1 MTLRTV
7 PACLIVI
14 LWTVL
19 TSCNDKATDIGN
31 GLVPGTD
38 SLYVVSSADSSH
50 ILDSVV
56 TILERPRLFNNT
68 FFLLGKTDVD
78 DARIF
83 IEFVGYPNLGR
94 PEDYEVLASDLLM
107 IPDAYKFGDTT
118 DNTMAFSV
126 HELTRLWTPT
136 STWDTIYA
144 PTGQT
149 DYYNP
154 TSTPIASFSKSLTA
168 QDSVVPV
175 PFDLA
180 ATKRYLTW
188 GVDSALKK
196 QLFGLVMLPTSGR
209 QIRLFR
215 NSRSAQQVMKLRVIT
230 KHKDSTANDTTFV
243 ESVILNLVHS
253 PTAAVNVPTTQGAQG
268 HKIAFDVNLQSLP
281 SNAIIL
287 DATLSLT
294 YVKDASRI
302 GNLGMDEVLR
312 ASIVPQGSPITY
324 EYRSF
329 VDASTQRYDLRNLAA
344 PLQLLLRQAN
354 KRGRVR
360 VAPDDFR
367 EFWRMNRQVYHPL
380 SADPSLRPKLTIV
393 YTVPNVLP

>member
-7 PACLIVI
+7 PACLIVV

-19 TSCNDKATDIGN
+19 TACNDKATDLGN

-38 SLYVVSSADSSH
+38 SLYVVSSVDSSQ

-68 FFLLGKTDVD
+68 FFLFGKTDVD
-78 DARIF
+78 DARVF
-83 IEFVGYPNLGR
+83 IEFVAYPNLGK
-94 PEDYEVLASDLLM
+94 PDDYEVLASDLLM

-118 DNTMAFSV
+118 DNTLAFTV

-136 STWDTIYA
+136 STWDTIYS

-154 TSTPIASFSKSLTA
+154 ASTPIATFNKPLTT
-168 QDSVVPV
+168 QDTVVSV

-196 QLFGLVMLPTSGR
+196 QLFGLVLLPTSGK

-215 NSRSAQQVMKLRVIT
+215 NSRSARQVMKLRVIT
-230 KHKDSTANDTTFV
+230 KHKDSTANDTSLV

-253 PTAAVNVPTTQGAQG
+253 PTAAANVPTTQGAQG
-268 HKIAFDVNLQSLP
+268 HKIAFDVNLSSIP

-287 DATLSLT
+287 DATLSLN
-294 YVKDASRI
+294 YVKDASRV
-302 GNLGMDEVLR
+302 GNLGVDEVLR
-312 ASIVPQGSPITY
+312 ASIVPEGSPITY

-360 VAPDDFR
+360 IAPDDFR